1 MSTSIENMDFTN
13 AFTDAVEA
21 KQVAQQNKLRA
32 QTEAE
37 QKIVEAKA
45 AAEVRK
51 VNADAE
57 AYELL
62 AKAEAEAEAN
72 RKISESLTQELIH
85 YTYAQTWN
93 GKLPTVMSGEN
104 GMIPVLN
111 MNELVPTPTTED
123 GE

>member
-1 MSTSIENMDFTN
+1 MDFTD

-37 QKIVEAKA
+37 QKIVEANA

-51 VNADAE
+51 VNADAA

-72 RKISESLTQELIH
+72 RKLSESLTQALID
-85 YTYAQTWN
+85 YTYAQSWN
-93 GKLPTVMSGEN
+93 GKLPTVMTGDGSN
-104 GMIPVLN
+104 MVPVLDVN
-111 MNELVPTPTTED
+111 QMLPENAPEE
-123 GE
+123 E